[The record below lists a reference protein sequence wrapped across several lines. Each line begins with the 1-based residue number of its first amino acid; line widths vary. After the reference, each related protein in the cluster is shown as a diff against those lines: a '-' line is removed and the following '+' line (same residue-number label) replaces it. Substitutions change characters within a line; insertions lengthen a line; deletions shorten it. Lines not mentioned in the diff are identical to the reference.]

1 MPDLAKSVN
10 ILVLLA
16 RGMKVFKGFIPVK
29 MLGLPPLLAFIGD
42 TQLRKKKR
50 KIISQPGDV
59 FSREPGEDID
69 STGSVTKGCTS

>member
-42 TQLRKKKR
+42 TQLRKKKVENNKPTR
-50 KIISQPGDV
+50 
-59 FSREPGEDID
+59 
-69 STGSVTKGCTS
+69 